1 MCHDVQKVCN
11 MGKREEADYLRK
23 KEEIVLFRLD
33 AEQKKKLKNEARKN
47 NLSMSEYMRRILAE
61 PPPVTAEEFK
71 HAQLKLLYEIRK
83 IGVNINQIAKKY
95 NESFYTEP
103 RKDLLDKMDRI
114 EGLTKEVVSIL
125 TRRG

>member
-1 MCHDVQKVCN
+1 M
-11 MGKREEADYLRK
+11 RK

-71 HAQLKLLYEIRK
+71 HVQLKLLYEIRK

>member
-11 MGKREEADYLRK
+11 MEKREEADYLRK

-61 PPPVTAEEFK
+61 PPSVTAEEFK
-71 HAQLKLLYEIRK
+71 HVQLKLLYEIRK

-95 NESFYTEP
+95 NEYFYTEP